1 MATAAFQDSAPAQ
14 LRFPLGTATLPWG
27 STITMH
33 VSRPKS
39 AKGQRPSLSHC
50 QGTEACPCH
59 VPSSLPAAS
68 PRELVKSRRAPLTKA
83 AFPPAKVSPGK
94 IPKLL
99 QQVPLKTSSSSSSS
113 SLNRYRVL
121 PSIGRKGTGSSAVE
135 ALAERTNRLGVSE
148 GQEDAPKATKAFSG
162 GQGSASTLSGS
173 GIPTEES
180 SHVHCAPEQWGGQ
193 GRQESPW
200 VLPASLEEPHVLL
213 AVRSPSGQRFEHHF
227 KPSDS
232 LQTVLAVAGQKL
244 LANYQ
249 HCSLETME
257 VPRRSFSD
265 LTKSLQ
271 ECRILP
277 KSVLCIRQDE
287 QHDAA
292 DL

>member
-14 LRFPLGTATLPWG
+14 FHFPLGTATLLWA

-39 AKGQRPSLSHC
+39 AKGQRPSLSHS

-59 VPSSLPAAS
+59 VPCSPPAAS

-83 AFPPAKVSPGK
+83 AFPPAQVSPGK

-99 QQVPLKTSSSSSSS
+99 QQVPLKTCSS

-121 PSIGRKGTGSSAVE
+121 PSIGRKGAGSSAVE
-135 ALAERTNRLGVSE
+135 ALAERTNRLEVSE
-148 GQEDAPKATKAFSG
+148 GQEDAPKAIKPFSG
-162 GQGSASTLSGS
+162 GQGSASKLSGS
-173 GIPTEES
+173 GIPTEDS
-180 SHVHCAPEQWGGQ
+180 SQVYCAPEQRGRQ
-193 GRQESPW
+193 VRQESPW
-200 VLPASLEEPHVLL
+200 VFPASSEEPHVLL

-227 KPSDS
+227 KASDS

-249 HCSLETME
+249 HCSIETME

-271 ECRILP
+271 ECGILP

-287 QHDAA
+287 QQDAA

>member
-14 LRFPLGTATLPWG
+14 LHFPLGTASLLWA

-39 AKGQRPSLSHC
+39 AKGQRPSLSHR
-50 QGTEACPCH
+50 QGTEASPCH
-59 VPSSLPAAS
+59 VPCSPPAAS
-68 PRELVKSRRAPLTKA
+68 PQELVKSRRAPLTKA
-83 AFPPAKVSPGK
+83 AFPPAQVSPGK

-99 QQVPLKTSSSSSSS
+99 QQVPLKSSS
-113 SLNRYRVL
+113 SLNKYRVL
-121 PSIGRKGTGSSAVE
+121 PSISRSSAVE
-135 ALAERTNRLGVSE
+135 ALAERTNRLEVSE
-148 GQEDAPKATKAFSG
+148 GQEDAPKAIKAFSG
-162 GQGSASTLSGS
+162 GQGSASTLSRS

-180 SHVHCAPEQWGGQ
+180 SHVRCAPEQG
-193 GRQESPW
+193 GRQVRQDSPR
-200 VLPASLEEPHVLL
+200 VSPASPEEPHVLL

-249 HCSLETME
+249 HCSVETTE

>member
-14 LRFPLGTATLPWG
+14 FCFPLGTAPLPWA

-39 AKGQRPSLSHC
+39 AKGQRPSLSHR

-59 VPSSLPAAS
+59 VPPSPPAAS
-68 PRELVKSRRAPLTKA
+68 PQELVKSRRAPLSKA
-83 AFPPAKVSPGK
+83 AFPPAQVSPEE

-99 QQVPLKTSSSSSSS
+99 QQVPLKSSS
-113 SLNRYRVL
+113 SLNKYRVL
-121 PSIGRKGTGSSAVE
+121 PSISPKGAGGSAVE
-135 ALAERTNRLGVSE
+135 ALTERTNLLEVSE
-148 GQEDAPKATKAFSG
+148 GQEDAPKTIQTLSE
-162 GQGSASTLSGS
+162 GQEFASALSGS

-180 SHVHCAPEQWGGQ
+180 SHVPCAPEQWGGQ
-193 GRQESPW
+193 ARQE
-200 VLPASLEEPHVLL
+200 SLEEPHVLL
-213 AVRSPSGQRFEHHF
+213 AVRSPSGRRFEHLF
-227 KPSDS
+227 KPRDS

-244 LANYQ
+244 LASYQ
-249 HCSLETME
+249 HCSVETME

-271 ECRILP
+271 ECGIPP

-287 QHDAA
+287 QHGAA